1 MSANP
6 GVRGAPGA
14 PRRSPGSRARGRRA
28 GPVTRRR
35 KNASD
40 PTWARFRD
48 AGNIW
53 GTFSPGVWESTS
65 ELGARASYD
74 PDKPRPEGGW
84 GREGTAVLP
93 AASLLTGELT
103 GGKRSGEGQIKHL
116 EPGPRVL
123 ASLF

>member
-1 MSANP
+1 M
-6 GVRGAPGA
+6 
-14 PRRSPGSRARGRRA
+14 
-28 GPVTRRR
+28 TRRR

-53 GTFSPGVWESTS
+53 GTFSPGAGESTS
-65 ELGARASYD
+65 ELGATASYD
-74 PDKPRPEGGW
+74 PDKPRPEGG
-84 GREGTAVLP
+84 GGQERPAVLP
-93 AASLLTGELT
+93 AAGVLTAELT
-103 GGKRSGEGQIKHL
+103 GGERLGEGQIKRL